1 MGRFKKIGGVSGTS
15 GSPQLSIFNSEH
27 DAKVKELESKLSFN
41 SNELSYSESK
51 IKIETYLLNKNHPVG
66 GSKAKFFIDYLGY
79 SKDNPKQF
87 FNAIYLAIDGK
98 IPTKERDTA
107 HGHVLEFHEKIKS
120 ISGNYYETNIVVSI
134 QKDHGKLTYRIITAY
149 PDKKGEK

>member
-1 MGRFKKIGGVSGTS
+1 M
-15 GSPQLSIFNSEH
+15 
-27 DAKVKELESKLSFN
+27 
-41 SNELSYSESK
+41 
-51 IKIETYLLNKNHPVG
+51 KIEVYLLNKNHPVG
-66 GSKAKFFIDYLGY
+66 GSKAKFFIDHLGY

-120 ISGNYYETNIVVSI
+120 ISGKYYEANIVVSI